1 SGVVVMATKTRTNNR
16 NWGGYGR
23 TGRLAP
29 ARRGDIPDLRL
40 RPYRRWWVQL
50 LLVIWRWR
58 TELVALAAVVYVW
71 TLLNGPLGYE
81 GALIALTFETAVV
94 ITVPHSRRLAWPRV
108 MCVVS
113 RHRLRTCMS
122 QLAVSNRDGRLPWI
136 VWIRPTPVGE
146 RAWLWMITGLSVDDI
161 KNRTEALSAACWARE
176 TRIERARTR
185 AMFVKV
191 DVIRRDPLTEPKPID
206 NPLMDGTRHVQAVE
220 PAQVIDLINTKR
232 VGRTTERRPVPRPVD
247 RPHQITSLTRVTSE
261 GTKPSTKTAT
271 DADNTAQAVE
281 PDRPR
286 IVTRHGEDVSD
297 YV

>member
-1 SGVVVMATKTRTNNR
+1 MATKTRNNS
-16 NWGGYGR
+16 GGKSRGGFGR

-29 ARRGDIPDLRL
+29 AQRHDIPDLRI

-58 TELVALAAVVYVW
+58 VELLALAGLIYLW

-81 GALIALTFETAVV
+81 GAAIAIVFMIAV
-94 ITVPHSRRLAWPRV
+94 IFTVPHSRRLAWPRV

-122 QLAVSNRDGRLPWI
+122 QLAVTNRDGRLPWI

-146 RAWLWMITGLSVDDI
+146 RVWLWMIPGLSVDDI
-161 KNRTEALSAACWARE
+161 KNRTEALAAACWARE

-185 AMFVKV
+185 AMVVRV
-191 DVIRRDPLTEPKPID
+191 DVVRRDPLSDDKAIG
-206 NPLMDGTRHVQAVE
+206 NPLMDDTRHVQAVE
-220 PAQVIDLINTKR
+220 AERVIELINIHKDNRASR
-232 VGRTTERRPVPRPVD
+232 VSDRTTRRPVPVPV
-247 RPHQITSLTRVTSE
+247 PKVTTE
-261 GTKPSTKTAT
+261 GTKPTTSTQTA
-271 DADNTAQAVE
+271 ADDPTNGDKPEQ
-281 PDRPR
+281 PR

>member
-1 SGVVVMATKTRTNNR
+1 MATKTRTGMSR
-16 NWGGYGR
+16 NGYGR

-40 RPYRRWWVQL
+40 RPYRRWWVQV
-50 LLVIWRWR
+50 LLVGWRWR
-58 TELVALAAVVYVW
+58 TELLALAAVAFVW
-71 TLLNGPLGYE
+71 RLLNGPLGYE
-81 GALIALTFETAVV
+81 GALIAITFVTVV
-94 ITVPHSRRLAWPRV
+94 VFTVPHSRRLTWPRV

-122 QLAVSNRDGRLPWI
+122 QLAVTNRDGRLPWI

-161 KNRTEALSAACWARE
+161 KNRTEALAAACWARE

-191 DVIRRDPLTEPKPID
+191 DVIRRDPLTEPQPID

-232 VGRTTERRPVPRPVD
+232 VSRTTDRRPVPTPAD
-247 RPHQITSLTRVTSE
+247 RPHQITKVTTE
-261 GTKPSTKTAT
+261 GTKSLPAKTAT
-271 DADNTAQAVE
+271 ESDKDTE
-281 PDRPR
+281 PARPR